1 LAPARS
7 LHAFYNFH
15 GSQIRNCAESLAMQ
29 RKHHEER
36 VLRIVAWIEIEN
48 ERAIW
53 PERAVPRAARFI
65 DALVAVDVPGAGW
78 GPLGPMLASRLVAI
92 EHFSEPPGLAACV
105 RSVSK
110 LGHLVDEWWTGRD
123 AGVRE
128 AGVREEVG
136 EAGEP
141 GDAGEPG
148 GIGGTSG
155 FVWPVDAARHG
166 SRPPVLLILSNGQP
180 RRALAGIGFEP
191 GPVAGIWQVQRRAL
205 GDLVLVNLRGVPNG
219 RPGCSVLRLMV
230 ESTDVREARAA
241 IAALVEDPTVV
252 QSTKDGILEEMMR
265 ETIPSTPAERG
276 TILERARQEG
286 MREILLSI
294 ARTRCGE
301 EVIRELAEI
310 EDVETIRRRVLAL
323 LGDG

>member
-1 LAPARS
+1 
-7 LHAFYNFH
+7 
-15 GSQIRNCAESLAMQ
+15 
-29 RKHHEER
+29 
-36 VLRIVAWIEIEN
+36 
-48 ERAIW
+48 
-53 PERAVPRAARFI
+53 
-65 DALVAVDVPGAGW
+65 
-78 GPLGPMLASRLVAI
+78 MLASRLVAI

-136 EAGEP
+136 EAGEPGDAGEAGEPGEP

-276 TILERARQEG
+276 TILECARQEG
-286 MREILLSI
+286 MREMLLSI
-294 ARTRCGE
+294 ARARCGE
-301 EVIRELAEI
+301 DVIRELAEI
-310 EDVETIRRRVLAL
+310 EDIETLRRRVLTL